1 MRAVL
6 LDTNA
11 YAAFMLGA
19 AEVVDVVAHA
29 EKLFLT
35 SIVVGLRRKGQPI
48 PTNDLRIAANAWK
61 TSCPNAR
68 RLTPTLPPPP
78 AAPAPARSARP
89 RRRSERRHCPSGG

>member
-19 AEVVDVVAHA
+19 PEVVDVVAHA

-35 SIVVGLRRKGQPI
+35 SIVLGELLGGFAASTREPKHRGELARFLDSPRVEVLPL
-48 PTNDLRIAANAWK
+48 TFRI
-61 TSCPNAR
+61 R
-68 RLTPTLPPPP
+68 G
-78 AAPAPARSARP
+78 SARDHGRLP
-89 RRRSERRHCPSGG
+89 H